1 MLASTRKVHGAARLT
16 GEQCS
21 PLQKQPRKAVAFRG
35 CCTCDGKS
43 GLRVRADDVTDDVDD
58 VVSGQA
64 VVTQDLIGG
73 AGVTELIL
81 DAGADMITLGNH
93 ALRRREIYPMLEES
107 DRIIRPANFHAS
119 APGRG
124 WCLYDCPGKPRV
136 AVINLQGNYLLE
148 SHENAFDCMDRLL
161 EEIDAP
167 VKILDFHAE
176 ATSEK
181 ICMGLYLDGRVSAV
195 IGTHT
200 HIQTADER
208 LLPGG
213 TAYITD
219 AGMCG
224 VFDSALGL
232 APEPAIRRFRTG
244 LPTRFESVKGPVRL
258 SGVLLEVD
266 GKTGKAVSIKRVNVD
281 G

>member
-1 MLASTRKVHGAARLT
+1 MKILFIG
-16 GEQCS
+16 
-21 PLQKQPRKAVAFRG
+21 
-35 CCTCDGKS
+35 
-43 GLRVRADDVTDDVDD
+43 D
-58 VVSGQA
+58 VVRQIGCDFLARQLPNLRRFYGA
-64 VVTQDLIGG
+64 DLTIVNGENSAEG
-73 AGVTELIL
+73 NGILPSSADRLL
-81 DAGADMITLGNH
+81 DAGADIITLGNH
-93 ALRRREIYPMLEES
+93 ALRRREIYPVLEDS
-107 DRIIRPANFHAS
+107 DRIIRPANFHSS

-124 WCLYDCPGKPRV
+124 WCTYDRPGKPLV

-161 EEIDAP
+161 DEIKAP
-167 VKILDFHAE
+167 IKIVDFHAE

-181 ICMGLYLDGRVSAV
+181 ICLALYLDGRVSAV

-208 LLPGG
+208 ILPGG
-213 TAYITD
+213 TGYITD

-232 APEPAIRRFRTG
+232 AAEPAINRFRTG
-244 LPTRFESVKGPVRL
+244 LPSRFESCKGAVRL

-266 GKTGKAVSIKRVNVD
+266 DRTGKTVSISRVNAE
-281 G
+281 

>member
-1 MLASTRKVHGAARLT
+1 M
-16 GEQCS
+16 Q
-21 PLQKQPRKAVAFRG
+21 
-35 CCTCDGKS
+35 
-43 GLRVRADDVTDDVDD
+43 
-58 VVSGQA
+58 
-64 VVTQDLIGG
+64 
-73 AGVTELIL
+73 
-81 DAGADMITLGNH
+81 
-93 ALRRREIYPMLEES
+93 
-107 DRIIRPANFHAS
+107 
-119 APGRG
+119 
-124 WCLYDCPGKPRV
+124 
-136 AVINLQGNYLLE
+136 
-148 SHENAFDCMDRLL
+148 
-161 EEIDAP
+161 P

-208 LLPGG
+208 LLPAERPTLPTRGCVG
-213 TAYITD
+213 YSIPRW
-219 AGMCG
+219 GW
-224 VFDSALGL
+224 

>member
-1 MLASTRKVHGAARLT
+1 MKILFVG
-16 GEQCS
+16 
-21 PLQKQPRKAVAFRG
+21 
-35 CCTCDGKS
+35 
-43 GLRVRADDVTDDVDD
+43 D
-58 VVSGQA
+58 VVRQA
-64 VVTQDLIGG
+64 GCDFLRRELPNLRRFYG
-73 AGVTELIL
+73 ADMTIVNGENAAEGNGILPGSAELIL
-81 DAGADMITLGNH
+81 DAGADVITLGNH

-195 IGTHT
+195 
-200 HIQTADER
+200 
-208 LLPGG
+208 
-213 TAYITD
+213 
-219 AGMCG
+219 MCG

>member
-1 MLASTRKVHGAARLT
+1 MKILFVG
-16 GEQCS
+16 
-21 PLQKQPRKAVAFRG
+21 
-35 CCTCDGKS
+35 
-43 GLRVRADDVTDDVDD
+43 D
-58 VVSGQA
+58 VVRQA
-64 VVTQDLIGG
+64 GCDFLRRELPNLRRFYG
-73 AGVTELIL
+73 ADMTIVNGENAAEGNGILPGSAELIL
-81 DAGADMITLGNH
+81 DAGADVITLGNH
-93 ALRRREIYPMLEES
+93 ALRRREIYPVLEES
-107 DRIIRPANFHAS
+107 DRIIRPANFHDS

-124 WCLYDCPGKPRV
+124 WCIYDCPGKPRV

-161 EEIDAP
+161 GEIDAP
-167 VKILDFHAE
+167 IKLVVFNAA
-176 ATSEK
+176 ATTEK

-244 LPTRFESVKGPVRL
+244 LPTRFESVRGPVRL

-266 GKTGKAVSIKRVNVD
+266 GKTGKAVDIKRVNID